1 LIPVWGFDKVCQ
13 YRSASLCFYP
23 GTCTLCFFHHD
34 ITEIMWHLTKWV
46 KADRAFHKVNKS
58 LHALLQMNQT
68 LHALLQYEQ
77 NLTYALL
84 QCELK
89 LTWPF
94 TKWTQTYMAFH
105 KVNKHLQPFTKWV
118 KDNSV
123 QILINIHIQIRISVV
138 AEDICLYYP
147 TLLSITD
154 RTPSCQVLAFFVFWC
169 VNSTCNIYCNEMNN
183 TFRHVAS

>member
-1 LIPVWGFDKVCQ
+1 M
-13 YRSASLCFYP
+13 R
-23 GTCTLCFFHHD
+23 
-34 ITEIMWHLTKWV
+34 V
-46 KADRAFHKVNKS
+46 KAYLAFHKVNK
-58 LHALLQMNQT
+58 T
-68 LHALLQYEQ
+68 LHAHLQCELK
-77 NLTYALL
+77 LTWLFTKWTKPYMPFHKVNKILHVRL

-89 LTWPF
+89 LTWPS
-94 TKWTQTYMAFH
+94 TKWTKTYMAFH
-105 KVNKHLQPFTKWV
+105 KVNKNLQPFTKCV

-123 QILINIHIQIRISVV
+123 QILINIYIQIRISVVLV

-183 TFRHVAS
+183 TFRYVAS